1 MADQRFAL
9 SRAFWFKVASVAG
22 VYLLLQALILLVT
35 GVGWQKFWVLQLVE
49 NFQYWDAVHYATL
62 AVNPVCGAFYLL
74 WPALVRQIAAP
85 VDVATAMSAMILGS
99 ELIFL
104 GSLPLAL
111 FTFERIVRNR
121 SLALLAFVLYALGP
135 NAIFYAIGYTE
146 SLFSFLSLL
155 FLLSL
160 YTAEQLDF
168 SEDQSK
174 GRLLVLYGTIFGLSV
189 GLNLLRPALLQSW
202 FAIAFS
208 LTTLLL
214 LRRLSPSTAR
224 DTRADRVITLTL
236 LIGTGSAF
244 GYALYGLFCWNTVG
258 NFWGPFQAQV
268 EWGRALAFRPWLL
281 LLPRSLLMDL
291 HALYAPALIF
301 LTLGWLLFAGYC
313 QRQQMTLRLPR
324 QPWLYLFLVHPLVF
338 SGMMVVLSKFAKQW
352 TTAISIRSPEK
363 VLSELGSFTVLY
375 AIAFSGVH
383 SIINFLVNSG
393 YLYSTARHYFGSP
406 YAFIG
411 IGAVLAALAVP
422 QLNRLAWV
430 MAAVGLIWLGDQWL
444 HYGTGQWLG

>member
-1 MADQRFAL
+1 MVHQRFA
-9 SRAFWFKVASVAG
+9 SSTTFWLKVALVAG
-22 VYLLLQALILLVT
+22 VYLLLQAIVLLET
-35 GVGWQKFWVLQLVE
+35 GVGWQKFWVLQPVE
-49 NFQYWDAVHYATL
+49 NFQYWDAVHYAAL
-62 AVNPVCGAFYLL
+62 AVNPACGAFYPL

-85 VDVATAMSAMILGS
+85 MDIATAQSDMILGS

-146 SLFSFLSLL
+146 SLFSCLSLL

-160 YTAEQLDF
+160 YTAEQPDF
-168 SEDQSK
+168 SEGYLR
-174 GRLLVLYGTIFGLSV
+174 GRLLALYGAIFGLSV

-208 LTTLLL
+208 LTVLLL
-214 LRRLSPSTAR
+214 LRRLSTATVR
-224 DTRADRVITLTL
+224 DAGADRAIALSL
-236 LIGTGSAF
+236 LVGIGSAI
-244 GYALYGLFCWNTVG
+244 GYGLYGLFCWKTVG
-258 NFWGPFQAQV
+258 SFWGPFQAQV
-268 EWGRALAFRPWLL
+268 EWGRSLAFRPWLL

-291 HALYAPALIF
+291 HALYLPALIF
-301 LTLGWLLFAGYC
+301 LALGWLLFGCYR
-313 QRQQMTLRLPR
+313 QRQQVTLRLPR
-324 QPWLYLFLVHPLVF
+324 PWLYLFLVHPLVF
-338 SGMMVVLSKFAKQW
+338 SGMMVVLSKFVKQW
-352 TTAISIRSPEK
+352 TTAVSIRSPEK
-363 VLSELGSFTVLY
+363 VLNEVVSFTVLY
-375 AIAFSGVH
+375 AIAFSGAH

-406 YAFIG
+406 YAFVG
-411 IGAVLAALAVP
+411 VGAVLAALAVP
-422 QLNRLAWV
+422 QLNRLTWV
-430 MAAVGLIWLGDQWL
+430 MAAFGLIWLGDQWL